1 MKQNEIQLILK
12 GQLMN
17 IKFLQERI
25 YNLEEDIKIIKKE
38 NQERVP
44 V

>member
-1 MKQNEIQLILK
+1 MKQNEIQLILE